1 MSEEEERVAART
13 PADFADRVAD
23 AYWMRVSVTGLGLGQ
38 EKVTRASLRSAV
50 RECLDY
56 FTEADPHA
64 VRDLSGSL
72 DRYEEAR
79 ERAGV
84 DRALLEEPSLLLPGA
99 LGPVQGFAEAV
110 LGLLP
115 ALVGVLTG
123 GLPLWVSRTHA
134 RAHARDV
141 GGVGRVDWT
150 RVRGVAVLAFVGYW
164 GALVGLVSSQ
174 FSDQATLLLAGAL
187 VPSGLFALTYA
198 TRLRS
203 IVAHVGTRGAT
214 WFGLGTV
221 AEVRERQS
229 ELVGALDG
237 LRNRY
242 RQEVMG
248 WAPLPRGSTRRTTRA
263 ALGRI
268 AFLSSAV
275 GAVVLFGLSF
285 GDQPVQG
292 LPLGP
297 SPWQEGRRA
306 DPVTAEHALRRDAEG
321 VLLAA
326 KQLDRMQA
334 EMEVLYG
341 EFVGGERNLLTQD
354 DHDAMRRVLVS
365 YLDLRSTLLKTVWLY
380 RGENAAGPADAVDPL
395 EAQAF
400 LTAYAAAALLVEKAW
415 VIYDTFEDDP
425 TTRDQLDRADAAWG
439 IPAGTWTMLSESLS
453 NASVMAELDAGVRR
467 FDSDGAAGRLPRG
480 TPWDDVADR
489 ARASRPAIDAVMD
502 GIGRRRLDRTF
513 ASMAEQLRAPR
524 AELTPLVS
532 MAVSRFRFKERP
544 PFQGL
549 ISPAQVDG
557 LRDELRPGDILIER
571 RNWYI
576 SNSLLPGFWPHAALY
591 LGTPEDLAALGVD
604 HDPRAAPHMAD
615 FDGADDLG
623 RRFAVIEAIGE
634 GVIFT
639 SLEQSVGEADA
650 VAVLRP
656 NLTNDELREAL
667 ARALSH
673 RGKEYDFDFDFQT
686 TDRLVCTEL
695 IFRTYDGILDLPPMR
710 PIMGQPRLAAVD
722 YVGLWASERGASQP
736 QLTLVR
742 FLDFDEP
749 NQRAVQSDAET
760 LVSTLT
766 RSRFTFVR

>member
-1 MSEEEERVAART
+1 MLAEEDERVAART
-13 PADFADRVAD
+13 PDDFADRVAD
-23 AYWMRVSVTGLGLGQ
+23 AYWMRVSVTGLGLHQ
-38 EKVTRASLRSAV
+38 EKVTRASLRGVV
-50 RECLDY
+50 RDCLDH
-56 FTEADPHA
+56 FTQSDPGA
-64 VRDLSGSL
+64 VRDLSDRL
-72 DRYEEAR
+72 DRYEDAR
-79 ERAGV
+79 VRAGV
-84 DRALLEEPSLLLPGA
+84 DRALLEEPSLLLPGG
-99 LGPVQGFAEAV
+99 LGPVQGFVEAA

-115 ALVGVLTG
+115 AFAGLLTG
-123 GLPLWVSRTHA
+123 GAPLWVA
-134 RAHARDV
+134 RAYAGAHAREV
-141 GGVGRVDWT
+141 GVVRIDRRRVY
-150 RVRGVAVLAFVGYW
+150 GVAALAFAVYW
-164 GALVGLVSSQ
+164 GTLVGLVAWQ
-174 FSDQATLLLAGAL
+174 FSDQATLLLIGSL

-198 TRLRS
+198 ARLRS
-203 IVAHVGTRGAT
+203 IVAHVGTRAAT

-221 AEVRERQS
+221 AEVRELQS
-229 ELVGALDG
+229 ELVGALDD

-248 WAPLPRGSTRRTTRA
+248 WDALPAGSTRRTTRA

-268 AFLSSAV
+268 AFLTSAV
-275 GAVVLFGLSF
+275 GAVGLFVLSF
-285 GDQPVQG
+285 GDQPIQG

-297 SPWQEGRRA
+297 SPWQETRLV
-306 DPVTAEHALRRDAEG
+306 DPIAAEAALLRDAKG

-326 KQLDRMQA
+326 DQLDRMQS
-334 EMEVLYG
+334 EMLVLYR
-341 EFVGGERNLLTQD
+341 EFVEGERDLLTQD
-354 DHDAMRRVLVS
+354 DHDAMRSVLIS
-365 YLDLRSTLLKTVWLY
+365 YLDLRSSLLKTVWLY
-380 RGENAAGPADAVDPL
+380 RGENANRAADRDDPT
-395 EAQAF
+395 EARAF
-400 LTAYAAAALLVEKAW
+400 LTAFAAAVLLVEKAW

-439 IPAGTWTMLSESLS
+439 IPEGTWTMLSQSLT
-453 NASVMAELDAGVRR
+453 NASVMAELFAGVRR
-467 FDSDGAAGRLPRG
+467 FDAEEAAGRLPTG
-480 TPWDDVADR
+480 APWEELATR
-489 ARASRPAIDAVMD
+489 ARASRPAVDAAMD

-544 PFQGL
+544 PYQGL
-549 ISPAQVDG
+549 ISPAQVEA
-557 LRDELRPGDILIER
+557 LRGELRPGDILIER

-591 LGTPEDLAALGVD
+591 LGTPEELVALGLSA
-604 HDPRAAPHMAD
+604 DPRVAPHVVD
-615 FDGADDLG
+615 FDGEDDLG

-656 NLTNDELREAL
+656 NLDEDELREAL

-695 IFRTYDGILDLPPMR
+695 IFRTYDGVLDLPPMR
-710 PIMGQPRLAAVD
+710 LILGQPRLAAVD
-722 YVGLWASERGASQP
+722 YVGLWATERDMPDP
-736 QLTLVR
+736 QLSLVR

-749 NQRAVQSDAET
+749 NQRAVEAGPET
-760 LVSTLT
+760 LASTLT